1 MLVLLHNSIQESA
14 CWCFYEMDNCYLL
27 ARTRLVVQFMTL
39 VSLLVLLSPN
49 EMGYMKWTEK
59 FAIYELFGGLDK
71 NLDLI
76 IFLLFFR
83 SRVSSNAAI

>member
-1 MLVLLHNSIQESA
+1 
-14 CWCFYEMDNCYLL
+14 
-27 ARTRLVVQFMTL
+27 MTL